1 MFSFR
6 HCSKMS
12 LPPQTDSGKLV
23 HFLKRQKRLFNY
35 ILRLKLQRVTLEKGL
50 PLRTVQSSKHWDF
63 WSDGFINGHKC
74 SLWKRAQKLSRNLPA
89 PFFPQC
95 PKGNIIFVQGP
106 FPNWSILLHART
118 HGHCFWNQGH
128 LHQCTISLPG
138 IFKLSR
144 PLILPWLVSQ
154 VEFPLKIKSLINDHG
169 ALKPDI
175 LMHYKLSK
183 IN

>member
-6 HCSKMS
+6 HCSKIP
-12 LPPQTDSGKLV
+12 LPPQTDLGKLV
-23 HFLKRQKRLFNY
+23 PFLKRQKRLFNY

-118 HGHCFWNQGH
+118 HGHCFWNQSH
-128 LHQCTISLPG
+128 LHQCAISLPG